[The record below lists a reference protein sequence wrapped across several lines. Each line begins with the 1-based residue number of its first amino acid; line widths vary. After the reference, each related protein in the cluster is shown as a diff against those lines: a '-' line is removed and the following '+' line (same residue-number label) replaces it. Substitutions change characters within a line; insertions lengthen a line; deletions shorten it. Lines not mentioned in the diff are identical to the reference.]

1 MVPGYIVD
9 TCAHQ
14 AAGTAQADTERQDM
28 AWQEQIVEA
37 AAAAVVV
44 VVDNTSAAAAAA
56 AAAVAQV
63 TKMDCKSQLASAAA
77 STDT

>member
-14 AAGTAQADTERQDM
+14 AAGTAQVDTERQDM
-28 AWQEQIVEA
+28 ACQEQIVEA
-37 AAAAVVV
+37 AAAV
-44 VVDNTSAAAAAA
+44 VVDNTSAAVAAA